1 MTLGFP
7 ALTTAALI
15 NGINPCGIG
24 MMITFLGYLL
34 VFGVPKKKSKLPPE
48 ADRQKLENSKILASG
63 VVYIVTVF
71 VTYLLIGLIFYSLA
85 FYLQRL
91 WLAMVFK
98 YLMGGAVLIAGLIQ
112 LKDGVWPESPI
123 HLRMP
128 SFGGRKISQMMEK
141 MSLPMAALV
150 GVATTAFSTPCML
163 PLYVGTASLLANSG
177 LPIGVVLT
185 YFLYYNLIFISP
197 LILILVVMY
206 KGKDIVVMKELEHKY
221 GRWMRLLMGVLLVIV
236 GYLII
241 FR

>member
-1 MTLGFP
+1 MTVGLP
-7 ALTTAALI
+7 ALTVAALI

-34 VFGVPKKKSKLPPE
+34 VFGATGKKK
-48 ADRQKLENSKILASG
+48 NTILLSG
-63 VVYIVTVF
+63 TVYVVSVF
-71 VTYLLIGLIFYSLA
+71 VTYLFIGLIFYSLA

-91 WLAMVFK
+91 WLARVFK
-98 YLMGGAVLIAGLIQ
+98 YLMGGAVLVAGLIQ
-112 LKDGVWPESPI
+112 LKDWIWPDSPI

-128 SFGGRKISQMMEK
+128 MAGSKKINQLMER

-163 PLYVGTASLLANSG
+163 PLYVGTATVLANSG
-177 LPIGVVLT
+177 LSMGVVLS

-206 KGKDIVVMKELEHKY
+206 KGKDVVVMKELEHKY
-221 GRWMRLLMGVLLVIV
+221 GRFLRLLMGVVMVIV

>member
-1 MTLGFP
+1 MTIGLP

-34 VFGVPKKKSKLPPE
+34 VFGVPKKKSKN
-48 ADRQKLENSKILASG
+48 QKLENSKILVAG
-63 VVYIVTVF
+63 VVYIVSVF

-91 WLAMVFK
+91 WLAAVFK
-98 YLMGGAVLIAGLIQ
+98 YLMGGAVFVAGLIQ
-112 LKDGVWPESPI
+112 LKDGVWPNSPI
-123 HLRMP
+123 HLSMP
-128 SFGGRKISQMMEK
+128 SIGGRKISQMMEK

-150 GVATTAFSTPCML
+150 GIATTAFATPCML

-177 LPIGVVLT
+177 LPMGVVLT

-206 KGKDIVVMKELEHKY
+206 KGKDVVVMKELEHKY

>member
-1 MTLGFP
+1 MTIGLP

-34 VFGVPKKKSKLPPE
+34 VFGVPKKKSKN
-48 ADRQKLENSKILASG
+48 QKLENSKILVAG
-63 VVYIVTVF
+63 VVYIVSVF

-91 WLAMVFK
+91 WLAAVFK
-98 YLMGGAVLIAGLIQ
+98 YLMGGAVMIAGLIQ
-112 LKDGVWPESPI
+112 LKDGIWPDSPI

-128 SFGGRKISQMMEK
+128 NFGGKKISQMMEK

-150 GVATTAFSTPCML
+150 GIATTAFATPCML

-177 LPIGVVLT
+177 LPMGVVLT

-206 KGKDIVVMKELEHKY
+206 KGKDVVVMKELEHKY
-221 GRWMRLLMGVLLVIV
+221 GRWMRLLMGALLVIV

>member
-1 MTLGFP
+1 MMTLSLS
-7 ALTTAALI
+7 ALTMAALV

-34 VFGVPKKKSKLPPE
+34 VFGSSSAQGFGRTSRRNGLLITGAVY
-48 ADRQKLENSKILASG
+48 
-63 VVYIVTVF
+63 VVSVF
-71 VTYLLIGLIFYSLA
+71 VTYLFIGLIFYSLA

-91 WLAMVFK
+91 WLATAFK
-98 YLMGGAVLIAGLIQ
+98 YLMGGAVLVAGVIQ
-112 LKDGVWPESPI
+112 LKDVFWPDSPI

-128 SFGGRKISQMMEK
+128 NFGGKKINQLMEK
-141 MSLPMAALV
+141 ISLPMAALV

-163 PLYVGTASLLANSG
+163 PLYVGTATVLANSG
-177 LPIGVVLT
+177 LPMGIVLA

-197 LILILVVMY
+197 LILILVVMH
-206 KGKDIVVMKELEHKY
+206 KGKDVVAMKEMEHKY
-221 GRWMRLLMGVLLVIV
+221 GRWMRLLLGILLVIV